1 MHPMASFPQHPF
13 LACLFGVAGQT
24 FGLRLESVSEIVP
37 MAALSRPPSMPSV
50 LEGFLNLGGAAIPVL
65 RIAGLL
71 GLPEERPALH
81 TPLMV
86 IRSGTL
92 TLALLVNRVIG
103 IVSIPVDGLVPIPET
118 DSFNGC
124 VDGRL
129 LVTGDVAHLLS
140 LDRLLLEKEQRTLA
154 EFQATETRRLHQL
167 EQVSS

>member
-1 MHPMASFPQHPF
+1 VTSFPQHPF
-13 LACLFGVAGQT
+13 RACLFSVAGET

-37 MAALSRPPSMPSV
+37 MAALSRPPSIPSV
-50 LEGFLNLGGAAIPVL
+50 LEGFLNLGGAAVPVL

-81 TPLMV
+81 TPLVV

-92 TLALLVNRVIG
+92 LLALLVNRVIG
-103 IVSIPVDGLVPIPET
+103 IVSVPMDGLVPISDT

-129 LVTGDVAHLLS
+129 LVADEAVHLLS
-140 LDRLLLEKEQRTLA
+140 VDRLLLEKEHRTLA
-154 EFQATETRRLHQL
+154 EFQATETRRLRQI
-167 EQVSS
+167 EQVPS